1 MPRILQ
7 ITDPHVLA
15 AGSLAYGVVDT
26 GVALERTV
34 AGIRSALPRIGPID
48 LVVVTGDLVDHG
60 TAEEYARFIEIMAP
74 LSLPLCAVPGNHDA
88 REPMRE
94 AFAGTGWM
102 PRTGAIRWRQDLD
115 GTCVI
120 GLDTLVP
127 GATHG
132 ALGPETLDWLADEL
146 AQTGPVPLI
155 VAMHHP
161 PIPTGIVQMD
171 RQGLEAPEALQ
182 AILERH
188 PGPVRIIA
196 GHVHRLV
203 MGSLGTVPVVTGPGT
218 SHAVT
223 LDLRAARSAT
233 FDMEPGGLLIHEA
246 GTEGIRSHLLPL
258 GDWSGPHRFSG

>member
-7 ITDPHVLA
+7 ITDPHVLT

-26 GVALERTV
+26 GAALERTV
-34 AGIRSALPRIGPID
+34 AGIRTALPRIGPID
-48 LVVVTGDLVDHG
+48 LVVVTGDVVDNG
-60 TAEEYARFIEIMAP
+60 TAAQYARFIEIMAP
-74 LSLPLCAVPGNHDA
+74 LGLPLRAVPGNHDA
-88 REPMRE
+88 RDLMRN
-94 AFAGTGWM
+94 AFASTDWM
-102 PRTGAIRWRQDLD
+102 PRTGAIRWRYDL
-115 GTCVI
+115 GGACVI

-127 GATHG
+127 GAPHG
-132 ALGPETLDWLADEL
+132 ALGPETLDWLANEL
-146 AQTGPVPLI
+146 AQAGHVPLI

-171 RQGLEAPEALQ
+171 RQGLQAPEALQ

-203 MGSLGTVPVVTGPGT
+203 MGSLGTVPVITGPGT

-223 LDLRAARSAT
+223 LDLRPARSAT
-233 FDMEPGGLLIHEA
+233 FDMEPGGVLIHDA
-246 GTEGIRSHLLPL
+246 GPEGIRSHLLPL
-258 GDWSGPHRFSG
+258 GDWSGPHPFAG